1 MLNLESMHNHCPQ
14 ILLSDIDFFVSGDN
28 SKELLK
34 IKEEEGMY
42 PPRFNLVISCS
53 PTARQSQT
61 RVQFVGAVKE
71 MVFDIPLNP
80 LQTDIATSKYIPTCT
95 ESCLRVMSHD
105 CHMTIK

>member
-1 MLNLESMHNHCPQ
+1 MHYIVCIWRACTIHCPQ

-34 IKEEEGMY
+34 VKEEEGMY

-61 RVQFVGAVKE
+61 RVQFVGAVKKI
-71 MVFDIPLNP
+71 VFDIPLNL
-80 LQTDIATSKYIPTCT
+80 LQTGVTTSK
-95 ESCLRVMSHD
+95 
-105 CHMTIK
+105 